1 MKTDKHK
8 KDAEIFS
15 KLLRNTKL
23 PNKITIGKFILKGKK
38 GVKDKIQYNQSDLD
52 LLNNEHEYTF
62 PILDGDLQISLQL
75 YENINTHYRLN
86 CFTRINGIEGMTFC
100 VNLTTEKES
109 ENIIYLK
116 QKIKFAEQYKGSTKL
131 AQAHRRQKQ
140 IVFCDLL
147 RKLDFDITDNNDIIL
162 GIFDPTNKQL
172 VNRGNTSVEKFL
184 NDFIVVAILKGH
196 FQGNKG
202 YQLEILP
209 TFNNLDYIFTGKD
222 DEIENL
228 PLKVIEN
235 KSKRNIPLGLRY
247 KVFKKDSFKCV
258 VCGHSASDGAKLHID
273 HIKPYSHG
281 GLTEL
286 NNLQTLCSDCN
297 ISKSNK
303 FIGPVVA

>member
-1 MKTDKHK
+1 MKNDKHE
-8 KDAEIFS
+8 DAGIFA
-15 KLLRNTKL
+15 KLLRETRL
-23 PNKITIGKFILKGKK
+23 PNQISIGKFILKAKK
-38 GVKDKIQYNQSDLD
+38 GVKDKIQYNQTDYD
-52 LLNNEHEYTF
+52 LLKNEHEYTF
-62 PILDGDLQISLQL
+62 SIQEGELQVSLQF
-75 YENINTHYRLN
+75 YYNINDHYRLF
-86 CFTRINGIEGMTFC
+86 CYTRFNDIQGMTFS

-109 ENIIYLK
+109 ENVIYLT
-116 QKIKFAEQYKGSTKL
+116 QKIKFAERYTGNAKL

-147 RKLDFDITDNNDIIL
+147 HKLGFDITDNSDLIL
-162 GIFDPTNKQL
+162 GIFDPKSKQL
-172 VNRGNTSVEKFL
+172 INTSADKFL
-184 NDFIVVAILKGH
+184 NDFIVVSILKGH

-209 TFNNLDYIFTGKD
+209 TFNKLDYIFTGKD
-222 DEIENL
+222 EEIENL

-235 KSKRNIPLGLRY
+235 KSSRNIPLGLRY

-258 VCGHSASDGAKLHID
+258 ACGLSAIDGAKLHVD
-273 HIKPYSHG
+273 HKTPFSLG

-303 FIGPVVA
+303 HIDK